1 MRTPVK
7 SIRAYCIEC
16 QGGSYKEVWLCTSHD
31 CPLYGYRMGKR
42 PSQETL
48 DTIEEHSENNREI
61 A

>member
-1 MRTPVK
+1 MRTPIK

-16 QGGSYKEVWLCTSHD
+16 QGGSYKEVRLCTSHD

-48 DTIEEHSENNREI
+48 AIIENISEKFVS
-61 A
+61 